1 MKWWPTTKRK
11 NVLENLKQLLGEE
24 KQKLNMSRDAFKEQL
39 AKSQDYINSI
49 RKTYTEAESMHK
61 ELEDS
66 IRSSVGMSD
75 PQVYGDDTLS
85 GIMRAQEMD
94 TVEDAMRKKYLEEK
108 AKRIATGLEI
118 PIGTVVEA
126 PKRNMTLWELQ
137 DMATIAE
144 EVTDADGETLAMILG
159 DVAKKVDATKS
170 IIDMFTAEAAR
181 YKGYKDEM
189 AQRQK
194 TLENAVDRIK
204 AYTVA
209 CLKGHGTTFELGT
222 MWQAQIK
229 QSERLICEADP
240 SEQDYLNLGLHYPK
254 AIRRKYEWDKNEIK
268 ALLKEG
274 NQDLLAHAQIVTS
287 DSLQFKTIN
296 IAKRK

>member
-1 MKWWPTTKRK
+1 M
-11 NVLENLKQLLGEE
+11 
-24 KQKLNMSRDAFKEQL
+24 
-39 AKSQDYINSI
+39 
-49 RKTYTEAESMHK
+49 
-61 ELEDS
+61 
-66 IRSSVGMSD
+66 
-75 PQVYGDDTLS
+75 
-85 GIMRAQEMD
+85 
-94 TVEDAMRKKYLEEK
+94 EDAMRKKYLEEK
-108 AKRIATGLEI
+108 AKRFATGLEL
-118 PIGTVVEA
+118 PYGTFV
-126 PKRNMTLWELQ
+126 PKEKMTLWELQ

-144 EVTDADGETLAMILG
+144 EVTDADNDTLAMILG
-159 DVAKKVDATKS
+159 DVAKKIDSTKG

-274 NQDLLAHAQIVTS
+274 NQDLLAHAQIVTN

-296 IAKRK
+296 IAARKK

>member
-1 MKWWPTTKRK
+1 MKWWPTKRT

-24 KQKLNMSRDAFKEQL
+24 KQKLNLSRDAFKEQL
-39 AKSQDYINSI
+39 AKSQEYINSI

-61 ELEDS
+61 ELEES

-75 PQVYGDDTLS
+75 PQIYIDETGVV
-85 GIMRAQEMD
+85 RAQEMD
-94 TVEDAMRKKYLEEK
+94 SMEDAMRKKYYEEK
-108 AKRIATGLEI
+108 AAMLKKGMDIQ
-118 PIGTVVEA
+118 PEA

-144 EVTDADGETLAMILG
+144 EVTDADNDTLAMILG
-159 DVAKKVDATKS
+159 DVAKKIDSTKG

-181 YKGYKDEM
+181 FKQYKDEM

-194 TLENAVDRIK
+194 TLESAVDRIK

-229 QSERLICEADP
+229 QSERLICENDP
-240 SEQDYLNLGLHYPK
+240 SEQDYLHLGLHYPK

-274 NQDLLAHAQIVTS
+274 NQDLLAHARIDIN

-296 IAKRK
+296 IAAKRK